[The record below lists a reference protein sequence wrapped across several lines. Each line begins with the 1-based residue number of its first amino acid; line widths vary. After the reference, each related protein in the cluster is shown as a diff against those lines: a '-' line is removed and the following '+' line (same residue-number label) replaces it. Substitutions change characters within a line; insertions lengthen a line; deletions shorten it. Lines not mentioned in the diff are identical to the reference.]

1 MENFKTLKQEISL
14 IKSFGESIS
23 VTFKCNE
30 EDIAGLLE
38 KGLKD
43 FILRVQGQTRLKI
56 EDMGHLHLQSPSY
69 EIVLTNFYEKSR
81 GFSSIT
87 GNSLALGVFELEIN
101 GSEQGSQ
108 YCRMMIPL
116 KRGLSFDNILSEC
129 FEKYETE
136 ESIIRGL
143 LRIKIQDCPELEVFI
158 HEKDYLVIDSVES
171 MTRDVFSELSWSVIV
186 GIGYITGYLP
196 QDEEYCFY
204 YNNPG
209 QNGDFSF
216 AFKHNRD
223 SIYSIYA
230 PVNANSHA
238 WGLPRDIAEGYYGHI
253 PELGIERF
261 SLLCTL
267 IHDIPDIK
275 AMLLLLVESV
285 SSSLLVMPA
294 GLSVVLEGISEYF
307 YNLYGSGITPIADK
321 KLSSKI
327 IADLKAQLKVYEQ
340 TPGINNLDVLNKK
353 LDMLNSPTNREKLKF
368 PFNYLKIPINKL
380 AEEVLEF
387 RNDFLHG
394 NINLNPKK
402 GRPVNMNSFE
412 ISLRLL
418 TLINAIFMKMIN
430 YDGLILNHVKLQ
442 EKGLG
447 KEISEEP
454 FLTIGQNDIL

>member
-1 MENFKTLKQEISL
+1 MGNFKSLKQELGLIASL
-14 IKSFGESIS
+14 ARSTP
-23 VTFKCNE
+23 VTFKCGENY
-30 EDIAGLLE
+30 ISGSLE
-38 KGLKD
+38 KGAKD
-43 FILRVQGQTRLKI
+43 FVLKVEDQDRLKI
-56 EDMGHLHLQSPSY
+56 EDLSPLHLQSSDY
-69 EIVLTNFYEKSR
+69 EIILTNFYEKSKS
-81 GFSSIT
+81 FSSTT
-87 GNSLALGVFELEIN
+87 GNSIVLGVFELEIN
-101 GSEQGSQ
+101 CFEDDPQ

-116 KRGLSFDNILSEC
+116 KRGLSFNNILSDC

-143 LRIKIQDCPELEVFI
+143 LRIKIEDCPELEVFI
-158 HEKDYLVIDSVES
+158 YEKDFLVIDSIEP
-171 MTRDVFSELSWSVIV
+171 MTKDAFSELSWSLIV
-186 GIGYITGYLP
+186 AIGYITGYLP

-204 YNNPG
+204 YINPG
-209 QNGDFSF
+209 LDGDFSF
-216 AFKHNRD
+216 AFKRNRD

-230 PVNANSHA
+230 PVNTNPFA
-238 WGLPRDIAEGYYGHI
+238 WSLSRKIAEGYYGQV

-261 SLLCTL
+261 SQLCTL
-267 IHDIPDIK
+267 VHNIADIK

-307 YNLYGSGITPIADK
+307 YKLYGSRITPIADK

-327 IADLKAQLKVYEQ
+327 VADLKAQLKIYEH
-340 TPGINNLDVLNKK
+340 TPGIDNFAVLNKK
-353 LDMLNSPTNREKLKF
+353 LETLNSPTNREKLKF

-402 GRPVNMNSFE
+402 GRPVHMDSFE

-430 YDGLILNHVKLQ
+430 YDGLILNHAKLQ

-447 KEISEEP
+447 KVIDEEP
-454 FLTIGQNDIL
+454 FLNIG